1 MGNRLGSAVMRLGAL
16 ALVGVLCVTH
26 AEDVGQAFT
35 TVPAWMLAML
45 VALHLVTLVLRSEAW
60 RLSLAS
66 AGGDGLSRGA
76 VHGANAAAFVA
87 GAVQS
92 HAALPARVAVL
103 RRVARER
110 APRAS
115 QICVADLPIVV
126 LELCATA
133 LLLAAGAL
141 AGRGSWWIALAALA
155 VAVAVVVT
163 ARMAPDRT
171 TWAPARGLAVLADQ
185 RRRGP
190 LVLLVAGLTGLT
202 AVRVWLVLVVCGL
215 PHGLGDVSWTF
226 ATLGLFGVL
235 PLGPGAPAGA
245 TLATFGVAQLG
256 AAIAA
261 GLLLAASSIVA
272 VLVYAVAVGLATRL
286 RTRTSVPAPA

>member
-1 MGNRLGSAVMRLGAL
+1 MGNRLGSAVMTLGAL

-26 AEDVGQAFT
+26 ADDVGQAFT

-45 VALHLVTLVLRSEAW
+45 VALHLATLVLRSEAW

-110 APRAS
+110 APRAG

-133 LLLAAGAL
+133 LLLAAGVL
-141 AGRGSWWIALAALA
+141 AGRGSGWIALAALA

-163 ARMAPDRT
+163 PRMAPDRT
-171 TWAPARGLAVLADQ
+171 T
-185 RRRGP
+185 
-190 LVLLVAGLTGLT
+190 
-202 AVRVWLVLVVCGL
+202 
-215 PHGLGDVSWTF
+215 
-226 ATLGLFGVL
+226 
-235 PLGPGAPAGA
+235 LGPGAPAGA

-261 GLLLAASSIVA
+261 GLLLAAWSIVA